1 MIHIKDKTLCC
12 GCTACASICPK
23 GAITMVPDALG
34 FMYPEVSNSLCI
46 DCGLCESI
54 CPFSNQGTKKVPL
67 RILAA
72 KNSDSTI
79 RDTSSSGGLF
89 TLLAHKTISE
99 KGVVFGA
106 RFDEKWNVVHD
117 YTETVEGLAAFRGSK
132 YVQSDVMDT
141 FRQARDFLE
150 GGRHVLYSGTPCQ
163 IAGLKKFLRKEY
175 ERLLTV
181 DVVCHGV
188 PSPVVW
194 QKYLK
199 ETTPEGY
206 TITEINFRSKT
217 SGWKTFCVEI
227 ESEKNGIKHIFRKV
241 FSKDSYMSAFMSNLS
256 LRPSC
261 FRCPAK
267 SGKSGSD
274 ITLGDFWG
282 IEDILPEFD
291 DDRGCSLVFANT
303 DKGQEVIDNLDIV
316 SYNCCYDSALAH
328 NPSIV
333 YPVHK
338 PINYD
343 FFMHK
348 VNKSGF
354 IKALIDTESP
364 SLIKKISR
372 VAYRRVKR

>member
-1 MIHIKDKTLCC
+1 MIHIEDKTLCC

-23 GAITMVPDALG
+23 DAITMVPDALG
-34 FMYPEVSNSLCI
+34 FMYPEVSTSLCI
-46 DCGLCESI
+46 DCGLCKSI
-54 CPFSNQGTKKVPL
+54 CPFSNQGTEKVPL
-67 RILAA
+67 KILAA
-72 KNSDSTI
+72 KNPDSTI
-79 RDTSSSGGLF
+79 RDISSSGGLF

-132 YVQSDVMDT
+132 YVQSDVRDT
-141 FRQARDFLE
+141 FRQARDFLDD
-150 GGRHVLYSGTPCQ
+150 GRHVLYSGTPCQ
-163 IAGLKKFLRKEY
+163 IAGLQKFLRKEY

-188 PSPVVW
+188 PSPMIW

-199 ETTPEGY
+199 EITPSGH
-206 TITEINFRSKT
+206 TVSSISFRSKV
-217 SGWKTFCVEI
+217 SGWKTYSIAI
-227 ESEKNGIKHIFRKV
+227 ESDRKGKSSV
-241 FSKDSYMSAFMSNLS
+241 YRNYFSEDGYMSAFLSNLT
-256 LRPSC
+256 LRQSC

-303 DKGQEVIDNLDIV
+303 DKGQEEIDNLDII
-316 SYNCCYDSALAH
+316 SYNCCFDSALAH

-343 FFMHK
+343 FFMYK

-364 SLIKKISR
+364 SLIKRISR
-372 VAYRRVKR
+372 FAYRRVKR